1 MPGARVG
8 ERNAETMTNH
18 AVLMN
23 TIEGTYELG
32 DLPLGELAPNEV
44 LVRSKAVG
52 LCRSDIEL
60 LHGHLNEQLPVLQP
74 IVPGHEWSGVVE
86 AVGSEVTRLSPGD
99 RGDGEC
105 VMADN
110 HWFGFSAHG
119 AASELFTV
127 EERLVHVFPES
138 FGFQAAALIEPY
150 TISYN
155 AIREIGDIAA
165 GEGVAVIGAG
175 MVGLAS
181 AAIAAAKG
189 ATVISIDP
197 VAQRREVA
205 ARLGAQHQA
214 ASADEAQALLA
225 ELGSGGADL
234 VIEASGHP
242 LGIAATFELAR
253 FAGRIVNIGI
263 CGERSV
269 SAPLHLIQAK
279 NLRIQ
284 GVTGSTGIWP
294 EAIDFMIS
302 NNIDL
307 TPVITASYPLEQ
319 IAEAMEATEQGN
331 IKVQLVLGEEETA

>member
-1 MPGARVG
+1 MK
-8 ERNAETMTNH
+8 NT

-23 TIEGTYELG
+23 TVDGTYSVG

-86 AVGSEVTRLSPGD
+86 AVGSDVTRLSPGD
-99 RGDGEC
+99 RVVGEC
-105 VMADN
+105 VIADN

-127 EERLVHVFPES
+127 EERLVHVFPDS

-155 AIREIGDIAA
+155 AIREIGGIAE
-165 GEGVAVIGAG
+165 GEIVAVMGAG
-175 MVGLAS
+175 MVGLAC

-189 ATVISIDP
+189 GRVVTIDP
-197 VAQRREVA
+197 VAQRREIA
-205 ARLGAQHQA
+205 AQLRAQYQV
-214 ASADEAQALLA
+214 ASADEAKALLS
-225 ELGSGGADL
+225 EIGNGGADL

-263 CGERSV
+263 CGEHTI

-279 NLRIQ
+279 NLHIQ
-284 GVTGSTGIWP
+284 GVTGSAGIWP

-302 NNIDL
+302 NGIDL
-307 TPVITASYPLEQ
+307 TPVITASYPIEQ
-319 IAEAMEATEQGN
+319 IEEAIAATEKGN
-331 IKVQLVLGEEETA
+331 IKVQLVLGEEAAA

>member
-1 MPGARVG
+1 MK
-8 ERNAETMTNH
+8 NT

-23 TIEGTYELG
+23 TIDGTYTVG

-99 RGDGEC
+99 RVVGEC
-105 VMADN
+105 VIADN

-127 EERLVHVFPES
+127 EERLVHVFPEN

-155 AIREIGDIAA
+155 AIREIGGIAE
-165 GEGVAVIGAG
+165 GEVVAIMGAG
-175 MVGLAS
+175 MVGLAC

-189 ATVISIDP
+189 GRVVTIDP
-197 VAQRREVA
+197 VAQRREIA
-205 ARLGAQHQA
+205 AKLGAEFQA
-214 ASADEAQALLA
+214 ASADEAQAILA
-225 ELGSGGADL
+225 DIGQGGADL

-284 GVTGSTGIWP
+284 GVTGSAGIWP
-294 EAIDFMIS
+294 EAIDFMIT

-307 TPVITASYPLEQ
+307 TPVITASYPIEQ

-331 IKVQLVLGEEETA
+331 IKVQLVLGDGASA